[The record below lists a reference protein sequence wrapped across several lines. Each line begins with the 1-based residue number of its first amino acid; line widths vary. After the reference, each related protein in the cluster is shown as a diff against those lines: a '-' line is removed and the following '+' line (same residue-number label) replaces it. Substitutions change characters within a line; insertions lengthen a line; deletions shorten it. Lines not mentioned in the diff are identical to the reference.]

1 MKMLAYAGA
10 QIVPMAELFICKY
23 LLQLNTKLFNFR
35 INDRKLVVTF
45 VATVLLGKFSK
56 DILTALIPS
65 ELRILVYKD
74 PMYRYTKYEFYGIYS
89 ILLIFLKKSLV
100 SKVFV

>member
-10 QIVPMAELFICKY
+10 KIVPMAKLFICKY

-74 PMYRYTKYEFYGIYS
+74 LMYRYTKYELYGIYS